1 MHGAKSFSV
10 QEVLVPVGLLL
21 VIGCMLVPLPPLLLD
36 ILLCSNLLFALLLVV
51 GALHIRDPLKL
62 ATLPS
67 LLLMATLVRLSL
79 NLATTRAVLSTGHAG
94 QAVEAFG
101 SVVIQGSLVVG
112 CILFLLITLIQF
124 IVVAKGAERVA
135 EVSARFTLDA
145 LPGKQM
151 AIDAEIRSGLLDPEG
166 ARRKRAEVQSESRF
180 YGALDGAMKFV
191 KGDAV
196 AGLVVTFVNI
206 TGGLLV
212 GLLIHGLDVEVAVRR
227 YTLLTIG
234 DGLLSQVPSLLN
246 SVAAGL
252 IVTRVQVDEAS
263 SLSADLISQLGSFRT
278 ARGFVVVAAL
288 ALGCVPGMPHVALLG
303 VAAAIAVTLIS
314 STKRNELQGNTA
326 SPHHFEPTL
335 SATVQI
341 EVNQEWFSKMPSLS
355 QIADELEQIR
365 GYAFQRWGLVLQRPG
380 ISIWREPHG
389 AFRVLVRG
397 MEVFAAD
404 DGCEEHEWGDLGGR
418 VRECIDHHKVDL
430 LDDGATRRA
439 LDYVEKSVPDLVSGV
454 VPSVISLTQLTAVL
468 RALLREEITTRHMD
482 VILQTVADCGGKVNE
497 RGLVAE
503 VRAALAPVI
512 CSGVAVNRQIQGVA
526 IEPLLDLVLAR
537 SEETGSLISGE
548 LVDAICSR
556 VSEVVK
562 PGSVLLASKRSR
574 AYLRDIV
581 NVRGPGVR
589 VLAHEELSPRY
600 EVVPAGAIELVG
612 EAERA
617 ALAESVM

>member
-1 MHGAKSFSV
+1 MRIGRGFPMREA
-10 QEVLVPVGLLL
+10 LVPAGLLL
-21 VIGCMLVPLPPLLLD
+21 VIGCMLVPLPPPLLD
-36 ILLCSNLLFALLLVV
+36 LLLCSNLLFALLLVV

-62 ATLPS
+62 STLPS

-112 CILFLLITLIQF
+112 FVLFLLITLIQF
-124 IVVAKGAERVA
+124 VVVAKGAERVA

-151 AIDAEIRSGLLDPEG
+151 AIDAEIRGGLLDPEG

-196 AGLVVTFVNI
+196 AGLVITFVNI

-212 GLLIHGLDVEVAVRR
+212 GLLIHGLDIEVALRR

-252 IVTRVQVDEAS
+252 IVTRVQVDDS
-263 SLSADLISQLGSFRT
+263 STLSGDLLSQLGGFKA
-278 ARGFVVVAAL
+278 ARAFVAL
-288 ALGCVPGMPHVALLG
+288 AAFVLGCVPGMPHAALLG
-303 VAAAIAVTLIS
+303 VAAILGFTL
-314 STKRNELQGNTA
+314 LAQGEA
-326 SPHHFEPTL
+326 SETTTGDVSPQRFEPALCSTI
-335 SATVQI
+335 QI
-341 EVNQEWFSKMPSLS
+341 EVNQEWFPRMPSLGRV
-355 QIADELEQIR
+355 ADELEEMR
-365 GYAFQRWGLVLQRPG
+365 VHAFQRWGIVLQCPG
-380 ISIWREPHG
+380 ISVWRSPQG

-397 MEVFAAD
+397 MEVYAD
-404 DGCEEHEWGDLGGR
+404 ENGCDAREWSDVGER
-418 VRECIDHHKVDL
+418 VRESIDQYRVDL

-439 LDYVEKSVPDLVSGV
+439 LDYVERGIPDLVSGV
-454 VPSVISLTQLTAVL
+454 VPAVLSLTQLTATL
-468 RALLREEITTRHMD
+468 RALLREGITTRHMD
-482 VILQTVADCGGKVNE
+482 VILQTVAESGGKLSE

-503 VRAALAPVI
+503 VRAALGPAI
-512 CSGVAVNRQIQGVA
+512 CASVAVDRRIHGMAV
-526 IEPLLDLVLAR
+526 EPLMDLVLAR
-537 SEETGSLISGE
+537 AEESGSLISGE
-548 LVDAICSR
+548 LVDAIHSR
-556 VSEVVK
+556 VCEVVK
-562 PGSVLLASKRSR
+562 PGVVLIASKRSR

-581 NVRGPGVR
+581 QVRGDDVR
-589 VLAHEELSPRY
+589 VLAHEEISPRY
-600 EVVPAGAIELVG
+600 ELVPVGALELVG

-617 ALAESVM
+617 ALAHAIM